1 MQLIH
6 KTFFYNSL
14 SILRDKIF
22 YTEASLR
29 GGHDEELC
37 SNYYDAGIN
46 FLPDRGEVPNH
57 QIGKRDSFLIFDYS
71 GKKSNVL
78 PPEQGGYAKAAD
90 ILYDYNG
97 SQDIFDNN
105 DPRYL
110 LRFGSKGLQ
119 LIRIVK
125 AKNLENESFVECLSK
140 YLGGKWKF
148 YAFLYKKCPLVK
160 NYYLNKFNKK
170 FTEINNELGK
180 NPVSIEI
187 SMYRN
192 PSR

>member
-1 MQLIH
+1 MILKH

-14 SILRDKIF
+14 SILQDKIF

-29 GGHDEELC
+29 GGNDEKIC

-46 FLPDRGEVPNH
+46 FLPNKGEVNNH
-57 QIGKRDSFLIFDYS
+57 QIRNRDSYLIFNYS
-71 GKKSNVL
+71 GAISNILRPEEGVYEKKAN
-78 PPEQGGYAKAAD
+78 

-97 SQDIFDNN
+97 SQDFFENN

-119 LIRIVK
+119 LIRIDK
-125 AKNLENESFVECLSK
+125 APNLKDESFVKYLSK

-160 NYYLNKFNKK
+160 KYYLKKFNQK
-170 FTEINNELGK
+170 FIEINNELGK
-180 NPVSIEI
+180 NPASIEI